1 MTAIWRTYD
10 QAALD
15 AQYNLRAAVP
25 AFQSHY
31 DAWRTRSEVAR
42 RSLPCKL
49 DLAYGS
55 DAAETLDWFPSA
67 ATGAPVHVFVHG
79 GYWRSMDKSDFD
91 YLAEGFAPAGAHAVI
106 MNYPL
111 APAATMDRIV
121 GCVRAGLASVWRQAR
136 EFGADP
142 DRIFV
147 SGHSAGGH
155 LTAMLLLTDW
165 PAVEPGLPRD
175 LVKGG
180 VAISGLYELEPIR
193 LCFLNESLRMDVETA
208 RRNSPLHLL
217 SLSDAPARA
226 PLVFCLGGDET
237 AEFHRQQETFLAAW
251 RGRGLPAE
259 VVPAPGLHHFNVI
272 DELADPNRP
281 LNRAARRQMG
291 L

>member
-1 MTAIWRTYD
+1 MTPIWRTYD

-31 DAWRTRSEVAR
+31 DSWRARSAVAR
-42 RSLPCKL
+42 QTLACRL
-49 DLAYGS
+49 DLAYGP
-55 DAAETLDWFPSA
+55 DPAETLDWFPA
-67 ATGAPVHVFVHG
+67 AAAAAPVHVFIHG
-79 GYWRSMDKSDFD
+79 GYWRSMDKHDFS
-91 YLAEGFAPAGAHAVI
+91 YIAAGLAPSGAHAVI
-106 MNYPL
+106 VNYPL

-121 GCVRAGLASVWRQAR
+121 DCVRASLVWIWRHAR
-136 EFGADP
+136 DFGADA

-155 LTAMLLLTDW
+155 LTAMMLLTDW
-165 PAVEPGLPRD
+165 PSIQPGLPAG

-193 LCFLNESLRMDVETA
+193 LCFLNESLRMDADAA
-208 RRNSPLHLL
+208 RRNSPLHRLEAAG
-217 SLSDAPARA
+217 APGRA

-237 AEFHRQQETFLAAW
+237 DEFHRQQAAFLAAW
-251 RGRGLPAE
+251 RQRGLPAE

-281 LNRAARRQMG
+281 LNQAARRQMG

>member
-31 DAWRTRSEVAR
+31 DAWRARSEAAR
-42 RSLPCKL
+42 RSLPCRL
-49 DLAYGS
+49 DLAYGP
-55 DAAETLDWFPSA
+55 DPAETLDWFPA
-67 ATGAPVHVFVHG
+67 AAPDSPAHVFIHG

-91 YLAEGFAPAGAHAVI
+91 YLAAGLASAGAHAVI
-106 MNYPL
+106 VNYPL
-111 APAATMDRIV
+111 APAATIDRIV
-121 GCVRAGLASVWRQAR
+121 GCVRAGLAWVWRHAR

-165 PAVEPGLPRD
+165 PAVQSGLPRG

-180 VAISGLYELEPIR
+180 VAISGLYELEPVR
-193 LCFLNESLRMDVETA
+193 LCFLNESLRMDADAA

-217 SLSDAPARA
+217 RQSGAPTRA

-237 AEFHRQQETFLAAW
+237 VEFHRQQETFLAAW
-251 RGRGLPAE
+251 RERGLPAE
-259 VVPAPGLHHFNVI
+259 VVPAPGLHHFDVI
-272 DELADPNRP
+272 DELANPARP

>member
-1 MTAIWRTYD
+1 MNAIWRTYD

-25 AFQSHY
+25 AFQTHY
-31 DAWRTRSEVAR
+31 DAWRARSETAR

-55 DAAETLDWFPSA
+55 DPAETLDWFPAASA
-67 ATGAPVHVFVHG
+67 HAPVHVFIHG
-79 GYWRSMDKSDFD
+79 GYWRSMDKGDFD
-91 YLAEGFAPAGAHAVI
+91 YLAAGFAPSGAHAVVV
-106 MNYPL
+106 NYPL
-111 APAATMDRIV
+111 APAATMDRIL
-121 GCVRAGLASVWRQAR
+121 GCVRASLAWVWRHAR
-136 EFGADP
+136 DFGADP

-165 PAVEPGLPRD
+165 PAVEPGLPSD

-193 LCFLNESLRMDVETA
+193 LCFLNESLHMDAETA
-208 RRNSPLHLL
+208 RRNSPLHMLAAVG
-217 SLSDAPARA
+217 APTRA
-226 PLVFCLGGDET
+226 PLVFCLGGNET
-237 AEFHRQQETFLAAW
+237 AEFHRQQDAFLAAW
-251 RGRGLPAE
+251 RGRNLPAE

-272 DELADPNRP
+272 DELADPARP